1 MATRTLRELYYEELQ
16 DLYAAERQIAQAFS
30 RLASI
35 ATATELKAA
44 FERDVERRRVHVE
57 RLELLFDEYNQPKTG
72 SRVTAIEALLQD
84 ADRRVQ
90 AMEDPD
96 VRDAALIAAAQLV
109 EHYEIAAYGC
119 ARTYAVQ
126 LGDAAAGE
134 LLQQTLDDERATD
147 KQLSEIA
154 TVINAVAN
162 PDSDRQPRSS
172 LRYLGAQDFDL
183 ATHQYAD
190 HHIENTAGDQL
201 GKVTGLLIDT
211 EGRPHYLVVDAG
223 GLFHPHR
230 YVVPT
235 ARVTLN
241 RSARIVTIDL
251 DKDKLKRY
259 PEFHADQF
267 MAMTPEEAH
276 RYEWHVLDALDG
288 SPSHDTAPESGPP
301 RAGDG
306 TEETRN
312 STSIK

>member
-16 DLYAAERQIAQAFS
+16 DLYAAERQIAKAFS

-35 ATATELKAA
+35 ATAAELKNA

-57 RLELLFDEYNQPKTG
+57 RLDLLFDEYDQPKTG
-72 SRVTAIEALLQD
+72 SRVTAIEALLRD
-84 ADRRVQ
+84 ADRRVE
-90 AMEDPD
+90 AMEDAD
-96 VRDAALIAAAQLV
+96 VRDAALIAAAQLI
-109 EHYEIAAYGC
+109 EHYCIAAYGC

-134 LLQQTLDDERATD
+134 LLQQTLGDKRATD
-147 KQLSEIA
+147 AQLSEIA

-162 PDSDRQPRSS
+162 PDSDRQRPRSS
-172 LRYLGAQDFDL
+172 RLRYIGAQDFD
-183 ATHQYAD
+183 AAMQQYAD
-190 HHIENTAGDQL
+190 HQIENTAGDQL
-201 GKVTGLLIDT
+201 GKVNGLLVDSD
-211 EGRPHYLVVDAG
+211 GSPQYLVVDAG

-241 RSARIVTIDL
+241 RSARIVTVDL

-267 MAMTPEEAH
+267 MAMTPEAAH
-276 RYEWHVLDALDG
+276 RYEWHVLDALDRPG
-288 SPSHDTAPESGPP
+288 KE
-301 RAGDG
+301 
-306 TEETRN
+306 N
-312 STSIK
+312 